1 MEVMVHPVVAS
12 DGHTYE
18 KKAILHWM
26 GKHAAPTSPLT
37 RQPLLDPLYD
47 NHVLRRVEA
56 EMQERVRTLEEDFK
70 EREASL
76 RQRLEK
82 EARERMR
89 DLKKIQQQELRRQE
103 LRFRKEL
110 ARVEEDRCGA
120 TEKNATL
127 PAGVTEQMTEGLHV
141 RDETVETKLA

>member
-18 KKAILHWM
+18 KEAILRWM
-26 GKHAAPTSPLT
+26 RAAPTSPMT

-47 NHVLRRVEA
+47 NHELRRVQT
-56 EMQERVRTLEEDFK
+56 EMQERVRTLEEDFQ
-70 EREASL
+70 EREALL

-82 EARERMR
+82 EARESMR
-89 DLKKIQQQELRRQE
+89 DLKERHRQELRRQE

-110 ARVEEDRCGA
+110 ARLEDGA
-120 TEKNATL
+120 TNATL
-127 PAGVTEQMTEGLHV
+127 MEELAEQLATAHV
-141 RDETVETKLA
+141 REEGMDTKSA